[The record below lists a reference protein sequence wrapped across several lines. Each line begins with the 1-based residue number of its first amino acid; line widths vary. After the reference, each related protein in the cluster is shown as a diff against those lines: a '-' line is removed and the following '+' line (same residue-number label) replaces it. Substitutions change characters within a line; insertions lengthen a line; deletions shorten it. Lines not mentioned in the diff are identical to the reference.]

1 MRVFASFVL
10 LLAATAVFAQNDQL
24 PKAQVFTLQG
34 QSADIATFVKPEKI
48 TVLNF
53 WATWCS
59 PCKKELDN
67 IAELYEDWQKE
78 YNVELIACT
87 IDDARSLTKV
97 GPMVEA
103 KGWTYTILSDKN
115 EDLRRALN
123 FQNVPYTFVIK
134 DNKIVYTHSGYVEG
148 AEYELE
154 EVLKKLAGK

>member
-1 MRVFASFVL
+1 MRILATFLFLFVG
-10 LLAATAVFAQNDQL
+10 TALFAQNDQL
-24 PKAQVFTLQG
+24 PEVNVFTLDG
-34 QSADIATFVKPEKI
+34 QSAPISTFIKKDKI
-48 TVLNF
+48 TILNF

-67 IAELYEDWQKE
+67 IAELYPEWQEK

-87 IDDARSLTKV
+87 IDDARALTKV
-97 GPMVEA
+97 APMVAA
-103 KGWTYTILSDKN
+103 KGWTYTIISDKN

-134 DNKIVYTHSGYVEG
+134 DGKIVYTHTGYVEG

-154 EVLKKLAGK
+154 EIVKGLAGK

>member
-1 MRVFASFVL
+1 MRILATFFL
-10 LLAATAVFAQNDQL
+10 LFSAGAVFAQNDQL
-24 PKAQVFTLQG
+24 PTAQVFTIEG
-34 QSADIATFVKPEKI
+34 QSGDISSFVKTDKI
-48 TVLNF
+48 TILNF

-67 IAELYEDWQKE
+67 IAELYGDWQKE

-97 GPMVEA
+97 GPMVQA
-103 KGWTYTILSDKN
+103 KGWEYVILSDRN

-134 DNKIVYTHSGYVEG
+134 DKKIVYTHSGYVEG

-154 EVLKKLAGK
+154 EVLKKLSGK